1 MQKQILDRLNNP
13 VVIVFIIVLIV
24 SIVYFARSAPETY
37 PIRTTQETTVDKNAI
52 DTSAQEIN
60 LNYEILDKSV
70 YAPNGQKFYVL
81 VPTDSEKVYVQS
93 VAEDLVDKYKNES
106 PEITIYF
113 WDDERNYKTGSGYNV
128 GTAEWN
134 GGGITYNWKEKQNII
149 GSSSLTEPTT
159 EELAIFDY
167 YWAAFDEAG
176 NPRGYTVHPTV
187 VDSYTNNWE
196 IERVDRVTSKY
207 NLTRD
212 ELFEIV
218 MNVSNWQD
226 LH

>member
-1 MQKQILDRLNNP
+1 MKNLPRHAIILP
-13 VVIVFIIVLIV
+13 AVVIVTLLALFLRNSGDEPKESV
-24 SIVYFARSAPETY
+24 SPQIDWSQADFSATTET
-37 PIRTTQETTVDKNAI
+37 DKV
-52 DTSAQEIN
+52 SV
-60 LNYEILDKSV
+60 NYEILDQSV
-70 YAPNGQKFYVL
+70 YAPDGQKFYVL
-81 VPTDSEKVYVQS
+81 VPTGSEKIYVQL
-93 VAEDLVDKYKNES
+93 VAEELVSKFKNES
-106 PEITIYF
+106 AEITIYF
-113 WDDERNYKTGSGYNV
+113 WDDERNYETGSGYNV
-128 GTAEWN
+128 GAAEWN
-134 GGGITYNWKEKQNII
+134 GGEVTYKWKEKQNIADYPT
-149 GSSSLTEPTT
+149 LTEPTI

-187 VDSYTNNWE
+187 VDSYTNKWE

-207 NLTRD
+207 KITRD